1 MANSS
6 NQRLAKNTFL
16 LYSRTIIV
24 MFVTLY
30 VSRIVL
36 NALGETDYGVYNA
49 VGGIVGMMSIL
60 SNSLVAAT
68 QRFI

>member
-6 NQRLAKNTFL
+6 NQRLAKNTLL

-49 VGGIVGMMSIL
+49 VGGIV
-60 SNSLVAAT
+60 
-68 QRFI
+68 